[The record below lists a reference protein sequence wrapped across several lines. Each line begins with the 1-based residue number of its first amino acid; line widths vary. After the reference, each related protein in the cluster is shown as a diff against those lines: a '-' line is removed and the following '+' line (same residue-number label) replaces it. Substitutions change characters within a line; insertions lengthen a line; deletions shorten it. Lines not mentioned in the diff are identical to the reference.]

1 MIKRKSLE
9 IQFVKGVTT
18 FVRKRPSRYDEVVKI
33 SPARKIKGTVS
44 LPGDKSISHRAAL
57 IAAVAAGT
65 STIKNF
71 STSDDCNSTLS
82 CLAQLGVEVRRDG
95 SNVHI
100 EGVGL
105 SGFKSP
111 SAPLDCGNSGSTMRM
126 LAGLLAGQQFSSVL
140 TGDDSLKQRPM
151 QRIIEPLELMGARI
165 SSEGGRPPLHIEGG
179 KKLTSI
185 SYEMPIASA
194 QVKTCVL
201 LAGLS
206 ADGRTEVIESQGST
220 RDHTERLFELF
231 GVPVSIRSQPSG
243 QNVVTVVGPAHFN
256 GQEVSIPGDFSSA
269 AFLIVAAALLPGSEL
284 TLENVGLNPTR
295 TQLLNTLESIG
306 SEHSVTQSAR

>member
-1 MIKRKSLE
+1 MFL
-9 IQFVKGVTT
+9 
-18 FVRKRPSRYDEVVKI
+18 KRPSRYDEAVKI

-71 STSDDCNSTLS
+71 STSDDCTSTLS

-140 TGDDSLKQRPM
+140 TGDDFLKQRPM

-165 SSEGGRPPLHIEGG
+165 SSEVVVSPLHIEGG

-201 LAGLS
+201 LAGLECLW
-206 ADGRTEVIESQGST
+206 R
-220 RDHTERLFELF
+220 H
-231 GVPVSIRSQPSG
+231 
-243 QNVVTVVGPAHFN
+243 
-256 GQEVSIPGDFSSA
+256 
-269 AFLIVAAALLPGSEL
+269 
-284 TLENVGLNPTR
+284 
-295 TQLLNTLESIG
+295 
-306 SEHSVTQSAR
+306 